1 MLPAVGMASKPPVF
15 NLARASAKGMYNPT
29 TNRLLMGAAGTL
41 GLCVFL
47 IDAFT
52 PLDFAI
58 AVVYVLVILLVAL
71 TGAIRATRIT
81 AGVALV
87 LTVVAFAVA
96 QNPDPDHG
104 QLARFVFALLAI
116 GTTTLLALRNL
127 SDMARRR
134 RTEAALARSEAFLAE
149 AQRLSKT
156 GSIALRL
163 PNNTMTW
170 SDEAFRIFGYPRGE
184 SPHFGMVLTR
194 VHPDDLAE
202 VQRVHAAMLGGIPI
216 VDLRHRLLLPD
227 SSIRHVHLVARRS
240 ASAGD
245 QHEYMGALMDIT
257 DATQTQQTLHRT
269 MTELAHVARVTT
281 LGQLAASIA
290 HEVTQPMAAI
300 VTCGSSALRWL
311 QRDEPDI
318 AEATE
323 SIEQVIRDATR
334 ASDIIRQIR
343 AMAQKSEPKYVE
355 IGVDR
360 LVTDSLELVRREL
373 QDHQVSAV
381 LDLDAEQ
388 ARIHGDRTQLQQ
400 VLVNLIVNAAQ
411 AMEQVPG
418 RRRLTLATRIMAD
431 RSVLVVVSDTGP
443 GIPEPDMDRLFNP
456 FYTTKAEGM
465 GMGLSIC
472 RNIVE
477 SHGGSI
483 AAESPAEGGARMIVR
498 LPQHTA
504 EGEQPAEAA

>member
-1 MLPAVGMASKPPVF
+1 
-15 NLARASAKGMYNPT
+15 MYNPT
-29 TNRLLMGAAGTL
+29 TNRLLMGAAGLL
-41 GLCVFL
+41 GVCVFA

-71 TGAIRATRIT
+71 TGSIRATRFT
-81 AGVALV
+81 AGAALV
-87 LTVVAFAVA
+87 LTVVAFAA
-96 QNPDPDHG
+96 SPNPDPDHG

-127 SDMARRR
+127 ADMARRR
-134 RTEAALARSEAFLAE
+134 RTEAALARSEALLAE

-163 PNNTMTW
+163 PANTMTW
-170 SDEAFRIFGYPRGE
+170 SDEAFRIFGYPN
-184 SPHFGMVLTR
+184 SDLPHLGLVLAR

-202 VQRVHAAMLGGIPI
+202 VQRVHGAMLGGLQS
-216 VDLRHRLLLPD
+216 VDLRHRLLMPD
-227 SSIRHVHLVARRS
+227 GVIRHVHLVARLS
-240 ASAGD
+240 ASVGD
-245 QHEYMGALMDIT
+245 QHEYVGALMDTT
-257 DATQTQQTLHRT
+257 DATETQQALHRT
-269 MTELAHVARVTT
+269 MAELAHVSRVTT

-311 QRDEPDI
+311 QRDEPEI

-323 SIEQVIRDATR
+323 SIEQVIRDASR
-334 ASDIIRQIR
+334 ANDIIRQIR
-343 AMAQKSEPKYVE
+343 AMAQKSEPKYVD
-355 IGVDR
+355 IPVDR
-360 LVTDSLELVRREL
+360 LMTDSLELVRREL

-381 LDLDAEQ
+381 LDLDAASTQ
-388 ARIHGDRTQLQQ
+388 IHGDWTQLQQ

-411 AMEQVPG
+411 AMTQMPG
-418 RRRLTLATRIMAD
+418 RRRVTLTTRVMPD
-431 RSVLVVVSDTGP
+431 RTVLLVVGDTGP
-443 GIPEPDMDRLFNP
+443 GIADKDMDHLFNP
-456 FYTTKAEGM
+456 FYTTKADGM

-483 AAESPAEGGARMIVR
+483 AAESPPEGGARMIVR
-498 LPQHTA
+498 LPQRMADGA
-504 EGEQPAEAA
+504 EIEEEAA